1 MYLYLELWKP
11 RDAWRALPA
20 DERQQLVERI
30 GPAIAGLLESGIE
43 LVGFARNDGDTTHR
57 ADYAYLAAWRMPS
70 QEHALALENAVT
82 DSGFHDYFEQINARG
97 EIAAP
102 DAILAHMVRSMGARR

>member
-1 MYLYLELWKP
+1 MHLYLELWKP
-11 RDAWRALPA
+11 RDAWRALSA
-20 DERQQLVERI
+20 EERQQFVEGI

-43 LVGFARNDGDTTHR
+43 LIGFARSDVDTTHR

-70 QEHALALENAVT
+70 KDHALALENAVT
-82 DSGFHDYFEQINARG
+82 DSGFHDFFEQINARG

-102 DAILAHMVRSMGARR
+102 EAILADMAQPMGARP